1 MRKILVCFITLSFL
15 GGCSFGPSQSR
26 QFEYEDTAYKDGQGT
41 NTPKKLNTAPMEL
54 GDVNNKEESSYK
66 DYGFSRLQKQE
77 VSGRDSEY
85 ALKIDK
91 QEVAK
96 FISYLEVKLPS
107 VDDAATFV
115 TDQEVF
121 IAYSTHDDQN
131 KVRHQVEKTARSAL
145 PSYYH
150 IYTSNK
156 VENFNNIE
164 ELQKYG
170 DLTDAQL
177 EEKIKFLA
185 EGFDVDKQSLHFDKM
200 SNDPH

>member
-1 MRKILVCFITLSFL
+1 MRKLLVCFITLAFL
-15 GGCSFGPSQSR
+15 GGCSFGPSDSR
-26 QFEYEDTAYKDGQGT
+26 QFEYEDTAYQNEQRTD
-41 NTPKKLNTAPMEL
+41 TPKKLNTAPMEL
-54 GDVNNKEESSYK
+54 GDVNNKESSYK

-77 VSGRDSEY
+77 VSGRDGEFT
-85 ALKIDK
+85 LKIDK

-107 VDDAATFV
+107 VDDAATLV

-131 KVRHQVEKTARSAL
+131 KVRHQVEKTAQSAL

-150 IYTSNK
+150 IYTSNR

-170 DLTDAQL
+170 DLTDDQL
-177 EEKIKFLA
+177 EEKIKFLS
-185 EGFDVDKQSLHFDKM
+185 EGFDVYEQSLHFDKM